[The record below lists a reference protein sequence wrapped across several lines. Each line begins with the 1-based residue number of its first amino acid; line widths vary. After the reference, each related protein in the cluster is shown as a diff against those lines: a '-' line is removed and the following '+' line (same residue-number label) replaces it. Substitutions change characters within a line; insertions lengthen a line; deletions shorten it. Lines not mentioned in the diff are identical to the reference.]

1 MKKPEFPKPRM
12 IREGFLPERDPM
24 DNYRIKKVTT
34 RYQTVRYHPQKK
46 FLGFWVDLDY
56 HPLTYFSRYYTSSW
70 YETYESANEEIL
82 DYIKFLNRPKE
93 KVEYLEPKM
102 EQQ

>member
-1 MKKPEFPKPRM
+1 MKKPEFPKPRL
-12 IREGFLPERDPM
+12 ISEDFLPEPNPM

-34 RYQTVRYHPQKK
+34 RYGTVRYHPQKK

-70 YETYESANEEIL
+70 YETYDSANKEIL
-82 DYIKFLNRPKE
+82 DYIEFLNRPKE

-102 EQQ
+102 EK

>member
-1 MKKPEFPKPRM
+1 MKKPEFPKPRL
-12 IREGFLPERDPM
+12 IREDFLPEPNPM

-34 RYQTVRYHPQKK
+34 RYGTVRYHPQKK
-46 FLGFWVDLDY
+46 FLGFWVDLC
-56 HPLTYFSRYYTSSW
+56 TFSRYYTSSW
-70 YETYESANEEIL
+70 YETYEAANEEIL
-82 DYIKFLNRPKE
+82 EHIKFLNRPKE

>member
-1 MKKPEFPKPRM
+1 MKKPKFPKPRL
-12 IREGFLPERDPM
+12 IREDFLPEKDPTK
-24 DNYRIKKVTT
+24 NYRIKKVIT
-34 RYQTVRYHPQKK
+34 RYETVRYHPQKK

-56 HPLTYFSRYYTSSW
+56 HPIFTFSRYYTSSW
-70 YETYESANEEIL
+70 YETYEAANEEIL
-82 DYIKFLNRPKE
+82 EHIKFLNRPKE